1 VHVLNAEAE
10 EVARQQEIDD
20 LSPAVGAI
28 ARMFSHAGDEAM
40 PVLGWVMRTVDLL
53 ARADAA

>member
-1 VHVLNAEAE
+1 MASWVTAASAE
-10 EVARQQEIDD
+10 
-20 LSPAVGAI
+20 LGAVGAI

-40 PVLGWVMRTVDLL
+40 PLLGWVMRTVDLL